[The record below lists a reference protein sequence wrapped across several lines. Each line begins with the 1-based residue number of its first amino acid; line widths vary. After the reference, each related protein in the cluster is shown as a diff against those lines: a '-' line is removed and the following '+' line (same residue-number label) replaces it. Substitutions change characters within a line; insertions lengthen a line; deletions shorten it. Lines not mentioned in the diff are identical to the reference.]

1 MTDESAKTPPQ
12 PRGFV
17 IDIIYNG
24 ITKQLKIR
32 PSDAVAQ
39 VLQAAIELFP
49 VTEQR
54 HLLALFDANGNEI
67 TNESQTAKQAGLKKG
82 SRLVLR
88 QSVVKGG

>member
-1 MTDESAKTPPQ
+1 MTDQSAKKPPQ

-17 IDIIYNG
+17 INIIYNG
-24 ITKQLKIR
+24 VTKPLRIQ
-32 PSDAVAQ
+32 PSDTVQA

-54 HLLALFDANGNEI
+54 HLLALFDASGNEI